1 MPCSYHVS
9 PFLLHKLK
17 EALHELREHWQTLEE
32 MEVVINEDDPMVL
45 AVWEKDVIC
54 QEDAH
59 KDPNPYESKVDGE
72 LIVLPGILN
81 PINQD
86 FSTYTACCSP
96 PAGKG

>member
-54 QEDAH
+54 
-59 KDPNPYESKVDGE
+59 
-72 LIVLPGILN
+72 
-81 PINQD
+81 
-86 FSTYTACCSP
+86 
-96 PAGKG
+96 